1 MEEFKDSRVL
11 ITGGLGFI
19 GSHLVK
25 RVLKEGGKVFILE
38 RKDSNPW
45 RIEDVIKKVNII
57 EGDISKFEEINE
69 LVKNVNPDYVFH
81 LAAYGVDSS
90 KKKYSNAINTNI
102 VGIVNMLNSVKDTQC
117 KKIINMGSCAE
128 YGNKKGLM
136 EEKMCL
142 DPVSIYG
149 STKACA
155 TILAHQIARLNNIDI
170 VTLRPFGIFGEG
182 EAPHKIFCHIILSL
196 LKGEDAE
203 LTDCEQYRDYCYV
216 ENIVDGMVLAAKN
229 SSVKNEIFNIASGN
243 IHQLKY
249 YVNLIF
255 ENIDTDKKPLYGFVP
270 YRKNE
275 MWTPK
280 ADINK
285 IKSLLHWTP
294 KVSLQEGIINTIEW
308 YKKNKKFYTQA
319 GTCNIPASKAS
330 ENSDRSLENSKS
342 EAPAK

>member
-1 MEEFKDSRVL
+1 MEEFKDSKVL

-25 RVLKEGGKVFILE
+25 RILKEGGKVFILE
-38 RKDSNPW
+38 RKGSNPW
-45 RIEDVIKKVNII
+45 RIGEVIKKVNII
-57 EGDISKFEEINE
+57 EGDISKFEDINK
-69 LVKNVNPDYVFH
+69 LIKSINPDYVFH

-90 KKKYSNAINTNI
+90 KKEYSDAINTNI
-102 VGIVNMLNSVKDTQC
+102 IGTVNVLNSIKDTQC
-117 KKIINMGSCAE
+117 KKFINMGSCAE

-136 EEKMCL
+136 EEKMYL

-149 STKACA
+149 STKACS
-155 TILAHQIARLNNIDI
+155 TILAHQIARLNNINI

-196 LKGEDAE
+196 IKGEDVA

-216 ENIVDGMVLAAKN
+216 ENIIDGMVLAAKN
-229 SSVKNEIFNIASGN
+229 NSVKNEIFNIASGN

-255 ENIDTDKKPLYGFVP
+255 ENIDTDKKPLYGAIP

-275 MWTPK
+275 MWAPK

-294 KVSLQEGIINTIEW
+294 KVSLEEGIVKTIEW
-308 YKKNKKFYTQA
+308 YEKNKKFYLETDNHNTS
-319 GTCNIPASKAS
+319 GDKVS
-330 ENSDRSLENSKS
+330 EDEDRSLKNNERESHA
-342 EAPAK
+342 E